1 MSIFISVKLKSIKL
15 QVKLGFETSC
25 RSEFKLKLTCVIK
38 PSTPSDY
45 LQKTCTKKYKR
56 KWLKKIHLLLKPVI
70 SSLENLK
77 TTSQ

>member
-1 MSIFISVKLKSIKL
+1 MLIFISVKLKSIEL
-15 QVKLGFETSC
+15 QVKLWFETSC
-25 RSEFKLKLTCVIK
+25 RSEFKLKLKCVIK
-38 PSTPSDY
+38 PTPSDY

>member
-1 MSIFISVKLKSIKL
+1 MLIFISVKLKSIKL

-38 PSTPSDY
+38 PTPSDY

-56 KWLKKIHLLLKPVI
+56 KWLKAKKN
-70 SSLENLK
+70 SSTVK
-77 TTSQ
+77 ASYFIT